1 MKQGENRKAKALNFQ
16 WEILWKKISSL
27 AIENTLLDVKLHMYV
42 FMVLFKTLM
51 FQVTDSQ
58 NVNNNVHETEPKCHD
73 LDTQAHAR
81 YSKEN
86 QHKIILGRGR
96 SHTNTQINS
105 FLLCIFWLG
114 GGSGLEEH
122 RRTCQH

>member
-1 MKQGENRKAKALNFQ
+1 MKQGENRKAKALYFE

-58 NVNNNVHETEPKCHD
+58 NVNNNVHETEPKC
-73 LDTQAHAR
+73 
-81 YSKEN
+81 
-86 QHKIILGRGR
+86 
-96 SHTNTQINS
+96 
-105 FLLCIFWLG
+105 
-114 GGSGLEEH
+114 
-122 RRTCQH
+122 